1 MKAMVIEKIV
11 DVLQEDPL
19 KVVEM
24 PEPTLQEGQLLIK
37 INACGVCRT
46 DLDEIEGRTAPSFYP
61 VIPGHQ
67 VIGTIVEVKN
77 PSKFKTGDRVG
88 VGWIFKSCGKCS
100 YCIEGHENLCD
111 VFQATGR
118 DAHGGY
124 AEYMA
129 AYEDFIYKIPDIFS
143 DIEAAPL
150 LCAGAIGWRSL
161 RLTGAKQ
168 SGAIGL
174 FGFGASGHIVIQI
187 AKCLYRETK
196 IFVFTRSEKEQAL
209 ALQLGA
215 NWAGQITEQPPEL
228 LDVAID
234 TTPAWLPVISAL
246 KNLKK
251 GGRLVINAIRK
262 ENKDIDIMK
271 EIKYET
277 HLWMEKEIK
286 SVANV
291 GRRDIAEFLEIAAN
305 IPIKPQITTYS
316 LDEANQALKDLKT
329 GTKAGAKVLVM
340 D

>member
-215 NWAGQITEQPPEL
+215 NWAGQITEHPPEL
-228 LDVAID
+228 IDVAID
-234 TTPAWLPVISAL
+234 TTPAWLPVLSAL
-246 KNLKK
+246 GNLKK